1 MQHETPASV
10 NLLFVCMGN
19 TCRSPMAAA
28 FARKLLGKGATVQS
42 AGIAVTAI
50 MPSLQAVKALQLIY
64 KTDIS
69 AHCPRPVQ
77 EFALDGFTHIIAL
90 DSYVM
95 TFLADRY
102 PVIASKLYAWN
113 IADPYG
119 GNEAEYAD
127 CAAQILQRLQLWCA
141 ETGLLPA
148 P

>member
-1 MQHETPASV
+1 
-10 NLLFVCMGN
+10 
-19 TCRSPMAAA
+19 MAAA
-28 FARKLLGKGATVQS
+28 FARNLFGGRAKVQS
-42 AGIAVTAI
+42 AGIAVTSI
-50 MPSLQAVKALQLIY
+50 TPSLLAVKVLKSGY

-69 AHCPRPVQ
+69 AHCPKPVQ
-77 EFALDGFTHIIAL
+77 ELALGGFTHIIAL

-127 CAAQILQRLQLWCA
+127 CAAQILQRLHLWCA
-141 ETGLLPA
+141 ETGLLPQ
-148 P
+148 